1 MSREIGTI
9 KDSGSRGV
17 DLDLNRY
24 FGGDGIGQCLQLTAI
39 QENGEYG
46 YIQIS
51 AADAIAILPEIKSLI
66 DDELSYKRRQ
76 ALKAIDENRELEKSI
91 VKDMHEVCSMALAQ
105 PVLDIAALLTL
116 GGKSIERGD
125 NES

>member
-17 DLDLNRY
+17 DLHITRY
-24 FGGDGIGQCLQLTAI
+24 YGGNKRGQCLQLTAI
-39 QENGEYG
+39 KENGEYG
-46 YIQIS
+46 CIQIS

-66 DDELSYKRRQ
+66 DDELSHKRRE
-76 ALKAIDENRELEKSI
+76 ALKAIEENRELEKSI

-105 PVLDIAALLTL
+105 PVLNVAALLTL